1 MKGKKILFIIIGIS
15 ILGISLI
22 SCGKQGNPEA
32 TVNENTLSNNEI
44 ERLPEEQQD
53 TELDKKIAA
62 MRAFRKKNLK
72 SENGSMTAISQ
83 VDTDLPGQS
92 KNRPKVDEGESRKQL
107 EVINI
112 YLAKKFNIDI
122 NNENEIGKI
131 DSATCIDPRVN
142 AIYDDEDKGIAK
154 GYENNDIHVQE
165 YEDKDGSYKYL
176 ILVKDKDSK
185 AWKVIKDG
193 NGYKE

>member
-1 MKGKKILFIIIGIS
+1 MKGRKILFIVIGIS
-15 ILGISLI
+15 MLGMSLV
-22 SCGKQGNPEA
+22 SCGKQGSPEGTA
-32 TVNENTLSNNEI
+32 NENTLSNNEI

-112 YLAKKFNIDI
+112 YLAKKFNIDP
-122 NNENEIGKI
+122 NNESEIGKI

-142 AIYDDEDKGIAK
+142 AIYEDEDKGVAK
-154 GYENNDIHVQE
+154 GYGNDDIHVQE

-185 AWKVIKDG
+185 QWKVIKDG